1 MDFLKLFFRNN
12 LDDHS
17 FGLFSTFHTGAII
30 LLILLTLF
38 VISFR
43 NKDNKKQEN
52 LLKIMGTLLLL
63 DKIIM
68 FTWMISSGFYTL
80 EASLPIYNC
89 RIVAWFFIYDIFI
102 GSKTLRK
109 IGIYWGLMGGILAI
123 LMPEPYAF
131 RFPHYTNFQFFI
143 FHYLIFL
150 IAIYNIVIRKE
161 NLVKKD
167 LAFAVTFTGIYNL
180 CVMIFTLLLR
190 NYYPKANY
198 GFLVEA
204 PNAVKKLMPLQGFAY
219 YIFVLLLY
227 SIIMVAMHFIAKGIY
242 KLAWSKN

>member
-1 MDFLKLFFRNN
+1 V
-12 LDDHS
+12 
-17 FGLFSTFHTGAII
+17 T
-30 LLILLTLF
+30 
-38 VISFR
+38 
-43 NKDNKKQEN
+43 
-52 LLKIMGTLLLL
+52 
-63 DKIIM
+63 
-68 FTWMISSGFYTL
+68 SGFYTL
-80 EASLPIYNC
+80 EASLPVYNC

-102 GSKTLRK
+102 GNKTLRK

-150 IAIYNIVIRKE
+150 IAIYNIVVRKE
-161 NLVKKD
+161 SLDKKD
-167 LAFAVTFTGIYNL
+167 LLFTVKFTAIYNL

-204 PNAVKKLMPLQGFAY
+204 PNVVKNLMPLQGILY

-227 SIIMVAMHFIAKGIY
+227 SLIMVVMHFVG
-242 KLAWSKN
+242 KLFCKLTIDK

>member
-1 MDFLKLFFRNN
+1 MNFIKYFFRNN
-12 LDDHS
+12 LDNNS
-17 FGLFSTFHTGAII
+17 FGLLSTFHLSAII
-30 LLILLTLF
+30 ILILLTIF
-38 VISFR
+38 VISFK
-43 NKDNKKQEN
+43 NKDRKKQEN
-52 LLKIMGTLLLL
+52 LLKLMGILLLS
-63 DKIIM
+63 DKIMM
-68 FTWMISSGFYTL
+68 FIWMVTSGFYTL
-80 EASLPIYNC
+80 EASLPVYNC

-102 GSKTLRK
+102 GNKILRK

-150 IAIYNIVIRKE
+150 IAIYNIVVRKE
-161 NLVKKD
+161 SLDKKD
-167 LAFAVTFTGIYNL
+167 LLFTVKFTAIYNL

-204 PNAVKKLMPLQGFAY
+204 PNVVKNLMPLQGILY

-227 SIIMVAMHFIAKGIY
+227 SLIMVVMHFVGKLFC
-242 KLAWSKN
+242 KLAIDK

>member
-1 MDFLKLFFRNN
+1 MDFLKHFFRNN

-17 FGLFSTFHTGAII
+17 FGLFRTFHTGAII

-43 NKDNKKQEN
+43 NKDKKKQEN
-52 LLKIMGTLLLL
+52 LLKIMGSLLLL

-68 FTWMISSGFYTL
+68 FIWMISSGFYTL

-161 NLVKKD
+161 KLVKKD
-167 LAFAVTFTGIYNL
+167 LLFAVKFTAIYNL

-190 NYYPKANY
+190 NYYPKTNY
-198 GFLVEA
+198 GFLAES
-204 PNAVKKLMPLQGFAY
+204 PNVVKSLVSLEGFPY
-219 YIFVLLLY
+219 YVFVLFLY
-227 SIIMVAMHFIAKGIY
+227 SVIMIVMHFVAKLFY
-242 KLAWSKN
+242 KLSWK